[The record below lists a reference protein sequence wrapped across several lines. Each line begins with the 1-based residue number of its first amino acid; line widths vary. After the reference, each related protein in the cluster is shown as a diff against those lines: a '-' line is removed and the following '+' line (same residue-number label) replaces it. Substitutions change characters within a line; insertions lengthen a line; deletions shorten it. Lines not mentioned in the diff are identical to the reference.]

1 MGSFRTALSDLQQ
14 CYPPTEILVYFIF
27 GSVVL
32 LTGKLAIVGVY
43 PLAAGIAL
51 PLLAFGYLV
60 R

>member
-1 MGSFRTALSDLQQ
+1 MLS
-14 CYPPTEILVYFIF
+14 PTEILVYFIF

-32 LTGKLAIVGVY
+32 LTGKLVIVGVY